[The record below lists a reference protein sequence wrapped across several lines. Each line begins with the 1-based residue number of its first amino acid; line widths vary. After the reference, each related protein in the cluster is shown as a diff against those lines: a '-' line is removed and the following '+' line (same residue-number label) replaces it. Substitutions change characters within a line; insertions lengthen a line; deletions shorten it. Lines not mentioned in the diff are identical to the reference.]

1 MSEEEKKQEEQVFNQ
16 KLSSEDL
23 EATVGGSM
31 YCGETSYCGDSRIS
45 IGCSD
50 ANRRPMYG
58 PDGNQFPF
66 CAATVEE
73 GSMCFTNDGCRH
85 DAVIYNGM
93 RSCDRAHR

>member
-16 KLSSEDL
+16 KLSAEDL
-23 EATVGGSM
+23 DAAAGGFM
-31 YCGETSYCGDSRIS
+31 YCGEAWS
-45 IGCSD
+45 CSD
-50 ANRRPMYG
+50 ASRAACNEEFNRPMYG

-85 DAVIYNGM
+85 DSVVYDGM
-93 RSCDRAHR
+93 RSCERAHR

>member
-16 KLSSEDL
+16 KLSAEDL
-23 EATVGGSM
+23 DAAAGGFM
-31 YCGETSYCGDSRIS
+31 DCGETSYCGDSRIS

-73 GSMCFTNDGCRH
+73 GSCCWSNDGCKYTS
-85 DAVIYNGM
+85 VVYEGM